1 MNILVNKMSQK
12 LIKEDKIIRWPKKVI
27 EKEFI
32 LEYISKKI
40 ISNKKYS
47 EKEIN
52 QIIIENILFVDYV
65 LIRRELVERGY
76 LNRTKDCKE
85 YWKDKK

>member
-1 MNILVNKMSQK
+1 MKQK
-12 LIKEDKIIRWPKKVI
+12 LIKEDKIIRWPKKAI

-32 LEYISKKI
+32 LEYISKKFI
-40 ISNKKYS
+40 PNRKYS

-52 QIIIENILFVDYV
+52 QIIIENILFEDYV
-65 LIRRELVERGY
+65 LIRRELIERGY

-85 YWKDKK
+85 YWQDK